1 MKGARGVGPRQARGA
16 QATGAAAENPAMEAI
31 FSWVGAALGALFVV
45 AVAVAWWEHLVRR
58 ASTKLPPPPSAPR
71 VLSVDV
77 SLDSLAEASLP
88 PASTTPAAIA
98 ASAPPPPAGDAAE
111 RQAALDGAIS
121 RMARPAGT
129 ASADPAWTETTPMVL
144 RPLAEADTQPAAL
157 AAPDTAEPRHTRA

>member
-1 MKGARGVGPRQARGA
+1 MKGARGGGPLHAHRA

-58 ASTKLPPPPSAPR
+58 ASAKLPPPTSAPR
-71 VLSVDV
+71 VVSVDV
-77 SLDSLAEASLP
+77 SLDSLVEASLP
-88 PASTTPAAIA
+88 PPATATPAA
-98 ASAPPPPAGDAAE
+98 STPPPPAGDAAE

-129 ASADPAWTETTPMVL
+129 APADPAWTETTPMVL
-144 RPLAEADTQPAAL
+144 RPVAEPDTTPAAL
-157 AAPDTAEPRHTRA
+157 SASTTAEPKPTRA